1 MLGQKCTA
9 TNQPLLSL
17 VGAARSVP
25 ETEGFVEVFSPSTL
39 RSCMRLS
46 NSWCA
51 PVNGFAIPAW
61 HPAPPAL
68 LAGAPQPVQGCCA
81 GGCTAT
87 CSFQPHRR
95 GGEPPPMADVRADVC
110 LISTGCAL

>member
-25 ETEGFVEVFSPSTL
+25 ETEGFVEVFFPSTL
-39 RSCMRLS
+39 RSCMCLS

-68 LAGAPQPVQGCCA
+68 LAGAPQPVQGA
-81 GGCTAT
+81 AQGAALPLALF
-87 CSFQPHRR
+87 SLI
-95 GGEPPPMADVRADVC
+95 GGEVS
-110 LISTGCAL
+110 LHQWQT